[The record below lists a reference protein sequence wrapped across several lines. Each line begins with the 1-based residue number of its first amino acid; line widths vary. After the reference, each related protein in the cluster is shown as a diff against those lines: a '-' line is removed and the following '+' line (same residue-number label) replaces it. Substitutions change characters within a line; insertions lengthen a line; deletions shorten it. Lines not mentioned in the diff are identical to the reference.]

1 MAKRFNLFAFYEVN
15 KLCCIVYI
23 TNCSDYGELT
33 DVMQD
38 DFEGVCIL
46 VAEIVFIHRIS
57 VAQILLLL
65 PTTK

>member
-1 MAKRFNLFAFYEVN
+1 MAKRFNLFAFYEMN

-23 TNCSDYGELT
+23 TNWSEYVEFT

-38 DFEGVCIL
+38 DFEGVRIL